1 MKRTN
6 LGLVSLSLVASLA
19 VACGDDGP
27 ATTTV
32 ADTGDTETAGDGDG
46 DTGDGDGDTG
56 DGDGDG
62 DTGDGDGDMGDGD
75 GDTNEPDMDMD
86 GVGDGSDNCPDIP
99 NPNQLDY
106 DENGT
111 GNVCDTQVFTTVT
124 GNLDTTAMAAAGIAG
139 DCEIP
144 LDIMVTSGQV
154 MVQLDDD
161 AAVAAFEIA
170 NLQVADILDQECELA
185 VTATVS
191 MTNFMITNSGGAF
204 PVNMPHSQAMHDAG
218 QIAGES
224 NAEHPVLST
233 ATMPAQVGA
242 DPAMESELMLD
253 GALPTF
259 TANITGNGAT
269 GTMSFA
275 DPQFVLAMDQFMITE
290 PFPVTIDFTLTGLVG
305 TLNLAP

>member
-6 LGLVSLSLVASLA
+6 LGLVSLTLVASLA

-27 ATTTV
+27 ATTTME
-32 ADTGDTETAGDGDG
+32 TGDTA
-46 DTGDGDGDTG
+46 GDGDGDTG

-62 DTGDGDGDMGDGD
+62 DTGDGDGDGDGDGEPGDGD
-75 GDTNEPDMDMD
+75 GDTSDVDTDMD
-86 GVGDGSDNCPDIP
+86 GVGDGSDNCPDIA

-124 GNLDTTAMAAAGIAG
+124 GNLNTTATADSGIG
-139 DCEIP
+139 GSCSIP
-144 LDIMVTSGQV
+144 LMIMVTSGQI

-170 NLQVADILDQECELA
+170 NLQIADILDEECQLA

-191 MTNFMITNSGGAF
+191 LTQFMITNSGDAF
-204 PVNMPHSQAMHDAG
+204 PVSMPHSMAMHDGG
-218 QIAGES
+218 QIAGMS
-224 NAEHPVLST
+224 DIPHPVLST
-233 ATMPAQVGA
+233 AILSASVNGGEPM
-242 DPAMESELMLD
+242 DSDLMLD
-253 GALPTF
+253 GALPLF
-259 TANITGNGAT
+259 TANIMGGGAS

-275 DPQFVLAMDQFMITE
+275 DPNFILAMDQFMIE
-290 PFPVTIDFTLTGLVG
+290 MPFPLTIDFQLTGLVG